1 MAVAKVLEHGQ
12 IIIPKPNRESLG
24 LKKGDVLDVRL
35 EGDCVVIM
43 PRKLVTS
50 EAWEKLLQV
59 MNSVHKQNRGVSE
72 EEVYQDVERA
82 VAELRQE

>member
-1 MAVAKVLEHGQ
+1 MAISKVLEHGQ
-12 IIIPKPNRESLG
+12 ITIPKQIRESLG
-24 LKKGDVLDVRL
+24 LKEGDVVDVRL
-35 EGDCVVIM
+35 EGDCVVIT

-59 MNSVHKQNRGVSE
+59 MNSVHEQNRGIGE
-72 EEVYQDVERA
+72 EEVYQDVKRA